1 MSRSYKKTPYA
12 GDRNDGYMKKQF
24 NRKLRRQSK
33 NIDPDGDNEDLY
45 LVNNSYKKANESW
58 DICDYGWTE
67 SWEAYW
73 GKCVSEWQ
81 SNKNRGY
88 DEPYP
93 DKEYEYKRWKKMYKQ
108 K

>member
-1 MSRSYKKTPYA
+1 MSRSYKKTPYV
-12 GDRNDGYMKKQF
+12 GDKSDTYTKKQF

-33 NIDPDGDNEDLY
+33 MIDPDDESTY
-45 LVNNSYKKANESW
+45 LSNNSYKKANESW
-58 DICDYGWTE
+58 DISDYGWIE
-67 SWEAYW
+67 PWEEYW
-73 GKCVSEWQ
+73 GKCISEWQ
-81 SNKNRGY
+81 SHKNRGY